1 MWSEAEQRT
10 PLTIAQVMIRDE
22 HARMNKLA
30 LLFIMMLPFAGLSML
45 AFDADPTATVV
56 FAVLLA
62 VTFPGTVVL
71 YYLTKDSSRFRLWAL
86 VVLVV
91 FQALTVLAATL
102 YFGLFGPAAIVAV
115 LLTLF
120 AALGNYPV
128 IGLTIWIVSALGRF
142 VLLALI
148 VSETIDDPGLIV
160 ADRRTHGEMV
170 VAELLVQSILAIA
183 FIAGRMARKST
194 VKNITWLTEEV
205 RGAARRE
212 LELASRIQ
220 TSILPRDLDIAGF
233 EVSAR
238 MLPAAEVGGDYYD
251 VRRVRDGGWLA
262 IGDVSGHG
270 ITAGLIMMMVQT
282 TVASATLDDERTP
295 VDVLER
301 VNRVLHANVQERL
314 ATGDFITFQLLRL
327 RGDGTVTMAGR
338 HEPVFVYRA
347 ATGACETI
355 DTEGMWLGVRPS
367 IASATT
373 PVELA
378 LAPGD
383 TLVLHTDGVTE
394 AADAQGQRYG
404 LTRLRASIVANAALP
419 VADLRA
425 AIEREVV
432 AFMARQDDDIT
443 LVAVRYLGAR

>member
-1 MWSEAEQRT
+1 MTRRA
-10 PLTIAQVMIRDE
+10 PLTIAEVLIKDE

-30 LLFIMMLPFAGLSML
+30 LLFIFMLPFAGLSMF
-45 AFDADPTATVV
+45 AFDADPTATAV
-56 FAVLLA
+56 FAALLA
-62 VTFPGTVVL
+62 VTFPGTIVL

-120 AALGNYPV
+120 AALGNYPI
-128 IGLTIWIVSALGRF
+128 IGLTIWIVSGVGRC

-148 VSETIDDPGLIV
+148 VSGAIEDPGLIV
-160 ADRRTHGEMV
+160 ADRRTHGEMII
-170 VAELLVQSILAIA
+170 AELLIESILAIA
-183 FIAGRMARKST
+183 FIAGRLARKST
-194 VKNITWLTEEV
+194 VQNITWLTEEV

-220 TSILPRDLDIAGF
+220 TSILPRDAGITGY
-233 EVSAR
+233 ELSAR

-251 VRRVRDGGWLA
+251 VRPAHDGGWLA

-301 VNRVLHANVQERL
+301 VNRVLYANVQERL
-314 ATGDFITFQLLRL
+314 ATGDFVTFQLLRV
-327 RGDGTVTMAGR
+327 RRDGTVTMAGR
-338 HEPVFVYRA
+338 HEPVFVVRA
-347 ATGACETI
+347 ATGACEMV
-355 DTEGMWLGVRPS
+355 DTDGMWLGVRPS
-367 IASATT
+367 IAAATN
-373 PVELA
+373 PVELV

-394 AADAQGQRYG
+394 AADANGQRYG
-404 LTRLRASIVANAALP
+404 LVRLRAAVVANAALP
-419 VADLRA
+419 VTQLRE
-425 AIEREVV
+425 AIEHDVI
-432 AFMARQDDDIT
+432 AFTARQDDDVT
-443 LVAVRYLGAR
+443 LVALRYLGAA